1 MPTPTLPDRP
11 DLDQLR
17 RRARELQRAATA
29 RQPEALEL
37 LTHQL
42 GAAPESPVPLHL
54 AQLAL
59 ARSMGFTGWPRLV
72 AQVRTVQ
79 ATTRDPSGTPATA
92 GDPLADLVRSAVL
105 RFGADDG
112 PTSWAHAAA
121 VLAAHPDLPAADVHA
136 AAVAADVDA
145 LRAHLVRDRRL
156 AVVEGGPFRWPP
168 LLDLAF
174 SRLGLVG
181 AGGDPV
187 GSLDLLLAAGADPAA
202 GYCWQGLTPPFTA
215 LTGVLGGGEGG
226 QPAHPDA
233 PVLAA
238 RLLRAGA
245 DANDGQA
252 LYNRMF
258 GAADDHLELLLEH
271 GLGRGDG
278 GRWRR
283 RLPDL
288 VDAPA
293 DLLATQLGW
302 AVVHGREH
310 RLRLL
315 AAHGADLDRPLTGRL
330 PVAPGRTALQLARRV
345 GRPAVVDLLTALGA
359 HVDDDPEGELV
370 LALLTGDEAVV
381 RSRVDA
387 DPAALPALWRSTPS
401 LVLRA
406 AVADRADGVRL
417 LVRLGFDPDALG
429 RQDLPREEPWETAL
443 HHAAGEGKED
453 LVRLLLS
460 LGADPGVRDRRFGAT
475 PRDWAHHLDRPG
487 TAALLAPPA
496 DPEPDGRSR

>member
-17 RRARELQRAATA
+17 RRARELQRAASA
-29 RQPEALEL
+29 REPEAVDL
-37 LTHQL
+37 LTRHL
-42 GAAPESPVPLHL
+42 GAVPEAPVPLHL

-59 ARSMGFTGWPRLV
+59 ARAAGFSGWPRLV

-79 ATTRDPSGTPATA
+79 ATTRDPSEPPAATD
-92 GDPLADLVRSAVL
+92 GPVADLVRSAVL
-105 RFGADDG
+105 RFGPDDG
-112 PTSWAHAAA
+112 PHSWVHAAA
-121 VLAAHPDLPAADVHA
+121 VLAEHPGLPGADVHA

-145 LRAHLVRDRRL
+145 LRSHLARDRRL
-156 AVVEGGPFRWPP
+156 AVAEGGPFRWPP

-174 SRLGLVG
+174 SRLGLAG

-187 GSLDLLLAAGADPAA
+187 AALELLLAAGADPAA

-233 PVLAA
+233 PALAEL
-238 RLLRAGA
+238 LLRAGA

-258 GAADDHLELLLEH
+258 GPADDHLELLLEH

-288 VDAPA
+288 LDAPA

-302 AVVHGREH
+302 AVVHGREA
-310 RLRLL
+310 RIRLL
-315 AAHGADLDRPLTGRL
+315 AAHGTDLDRPLTGRL
-330 PVAPGRTALQLARRV
+330 PVAPGRTPLQLARRS
-345 GRPAVVDLLTALGA
+345 GRPEVVRLLTSLGA
-359 HVDDDPEGELV
+359 HGDDDPEGELV
-370 LALLTGDEAVV
+370 LALLTGDEATA
-381 RSRVDA
+381 RRRLA
-387 DPAALPALWRSTPS
+387 DEPGALPALRASTPS

-406 AVADRADGVRL
+406 AVADEAAGVRL
-417 LVRLGFDPDALG
+417 LARLGFDLDARG
-429 RQDLPREEPWETAL
+429 RQDLPRDEPWETAL
-443 HHAAGEGKED
+443 HHAAGAGKDE

-460 LGADPGVRDRRFGAT
+460 LGADPGVRDRRFDAT
-475 PRDWAHHLDRPG
+475 PAEWARHLGRPG
-487 TAALLAPPA
+487 TAALLDPPTGRGS
-496 DPEPDGRSR
+496 DGQDE